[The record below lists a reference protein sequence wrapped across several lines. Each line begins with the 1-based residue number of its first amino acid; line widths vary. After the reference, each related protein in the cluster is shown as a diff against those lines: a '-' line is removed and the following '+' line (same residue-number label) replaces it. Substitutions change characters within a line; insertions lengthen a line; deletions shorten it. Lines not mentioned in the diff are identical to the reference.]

1 MQKDQRRITLVTTD
15 KAGPERSWRSSDDA
29 TSRVV
34 FLDSFRLLRSTLQS
48 PLVHSDTDVERIVLD
63 SCCSEADY
71 LSLLAELPHQ
81 FTGDILMIRSD
92 STGFLSATGRG
103 GDRILY
109 ALSEED
115 VEFYLETVRLVAVT
129 EAMERHV
136 LKFRPRIIRNAAE
149 LQSVKDDLGRQNGED
164 QAKSQVR

>member
-1 MQKDQRRITLVTTD
+1 MKKDQRRITLVTSD
-15 KAGPERSWRSSDDA
+15 KRGAERSWRSSDDA

-34 FLDSFRLLRSTLQS
+34 FLDSFRLLRSTLEG
-48 PLVHSDTDVERIVLD
+48 PLIYSDSDVERIVLD

-71 LSLLAELPHQ
+71 LSLLAALPHQ

-109 ALSEED
+109 ALSSED
-115 VEFYLETVRLVAVT
+115 VQFYLETVRLVEPT
-129 EAMERHV
+129 EAMEQHV

-149 LQSVKDDLGRQNGED
+149 LRSAKEDLGRESAEGP
-164 QAKSQVR
+164 AKSELG

>member
-1 MQKDQRRITLVTTD
+1 MRKDQRRITLVTCD
-15 KAGPERSWRSSDDA
+15 KQSAERSWRSSDDA

-34 FLDSFRLLRSTLQS
+34 FLDSLQLLRSTIES
-48 PLVHSDTDVERIVLD
+48 PLVHTDTDVERVVLD
-63 SCCSEADY
+63 SCCSETDY
-71 LSLLAELPHQ
+71 LSLLAALPHQ

-92 STGFLSATGRG
+92 SSGFLSATGRG

-109 ALSEED
+109 ALTSED
-115 VEFYLETVRLVAVT
+115 VEFYLETVHLVEPT

-149 LQSVKDDLGRQNGED
+149 LRSAKDDLGRESAED
-164 QAKSQVR
+164 AAKSEVR

>member
-1 MQKDQRRITLVTTD
+1 MKQDERRITLVTYE
-15 KAGPERSWRSSDDA
+15 KGGIERSWRSSDDA

-34 FLDSFRLLRSTLQS
+34 FLDSLRLLRSTIES
-48 PLVHSDTDVERIVLD
+48 PLIYSDSDVERIVLD
-63 SCCSEADY
+63 SCCSEAEY
-71 LSLLAELPHQ
+71 LSLLAALPHQ

-109 ALSEED
+109 ALSSED
-115 VEFYLETVRLVAVT
+115 VQFYLETVRLVETT

-136 LKFRPRIIRNAAE
+136 LKFRPRIIRDTAE
-149 LQSVKDDLGRQNGED
+149 LRSAKDDLGRES
-164 QAKSQVR
+164 AESSVKSEVR